1 MTKYALIDSQAK
13 AAKPKDKDY
22 SLPDG
27 FGLSLVI
34 SKAGGKA
41 WRLKYRL
48 DHKEQVFTIGKYPK
62 VSVSAAREAAVAAR
76 SLIAQGIHPL
86 AHKREVA
93 QASLSNTANSFGTV
107 AQDWMHANKSHWSAS
122 YLQQVQSCM
131 GRYVFANK
139 ALSQKNIREVKAKDI
154 RELCLSIANRAK
166 LKPGERKAGSI
177 TTAILLR
184 QLCGGVFRYAI
195 GHDKADIDP
204 TYALR
209 NLPELKRPD
218 VKHNRSLDRNEITAL
233 LAALAQYGGSRI
245 TIIGLELLLLTFV
258 RTVELRQAPWAE
270 FNIADA
276 TWRIPAAR
284 MKKKRLHLVPLSTQ
298 ALALLKELREI
309 SGSGV
314 NLFPNEK
321 DPERH
326 LCPTTFNHAL
336 ERMGF
341 NGKDSTE
348 SFAAHGFTAHG
359 FRGTASTHL
368 NETQYLSEA
377 IELQLAH
384 VQGSQSKLTYDHAKH
399 LTVRA
404 SFMQDW
410 ADFIDTLRPATKPLP

>member
-1 MTKYALIDSQAK
+1 MTKYALIDSQVK

-27 FGLSLVI
+27 FGLSLVV

-48 DHKEQVFTIGKYPK
+48 DHKEQLFTIGKYPR

-86 AHKREVA
+86 AHKREAA
-93 QASLSNTANSFGTV
+93 QASLSNTANSFGAV
-107 AQDWMHANKSHWSAS
+107 ARDWMNANKSHWSAS

-131 GRYVFANK
+131 ERYVFANK
-139 ALSQKNIREVKAKDI
+139 VLSNKNIRDVKPQDI
-154 RELCLSIANRAK
+154 RELCLLIANRVK

-184 QLCGGVFRYAI
+184 QFCGGVCRYAI
-195 GHDKADIDP
+195 GHGKADIDP

-218 VKHNRSLDRNEITAL
+218 VKHNRSLEKEEITAL
-233 LAALAQYGGSRI
+233 LTAMSQYGGSRM

-258 RTVELRQAPWAE
+258 RTGELRKAPWSE
-270 FNIADA
+270 FNISDA
-276 TWRIPAAR
+276 MWRIPAAR
-284 MKKKRLHLVPLSTQ
+284 MKKKRLHLVPLSSQ

-309 SGSGV
+309 NGSEDW
-314 NLFPNEK
+314 LFPNQRSIN
-321 DPERH
+321 PH
-326 LCPTTFNHAL
+326 MSATTFNRAI

-359 FRGTASTHL
+359 FRGTASTQL
-368 NETQYLSEA
+368 NEDQYLREA

-384 VQGSQSKLTYDHAKH
+384 VYGSQSKLTYDHAKH
-399 LTVRA
+399 LPVRT

-410 ADFIDTLRPATKPLP
+410 ADYIDTLRPATKPLP